1 MAYYSDAVTQV
12 SVDGSNRFAVMRAH
26 CIYECVQLYIDGE
39 LAGSATPWDH
49 WVEFALPPLSGREV
63 IWALAVDAEDA
74 ETDYYDEAYPGAAAN
89 ANRIRLY
96 IIAYSTYDAED
107 KAKFYRGDAGDESAD
122 TLISEQALFPAGQ
135 GKGGW
140 GQRWGRHWGRG
151 PYGLGWGHTWG
162 RSWGYGAPRIEY
174 TTEPLPPGTY
184 AVKVVIVDMAG
195 NESTAATDSVAV
207 ASYAAAATDLT
218 IDSYTLGTD
227 TLVLSLTASG
237 DI

>member
-89 ANRIRLY
+89 ANRIRMW
-96 IIAYSTYDAED
+96 INADSTYSPTD
-107 KAKFYRGDAGDESAD
+107 KAKFYRGDAGDVSAD
-122 TLISEQALFPAGQ
+122 TEVSEQALFPGGQ

-140 GQRWGRHWGRG
+140 GRQWGLAWGMEDF
-151 PYGLGWGHTWG
+151 GLGWGEN
-162 RSWGYGAPRIEY
+162 WGYGWGYGTPRVQY
-174 TTEPLPPGTY
+174 TTEALSPGTY
-184 AVKVVIVDMAG
+184 PVQVTVVDAAG
-195 NESTAATDSVAV
+195 NESTAATDSVAL
-207 ASYAAAATDLT
+207 ASYAATATDLT
-218 IDSYTLGTD
+218 VDSYTLGTD